1 MTDTSKTVE
10 EYITSFPE
18 STRIVLEEIR
28 NYIQK
33 QVPEATETM
42 SYGMP
47 TFILKGSYL
56 IYYAGYKNHI
66 GIYPAPVNEPGFKD
80 DFLPYKT
87 GRGSIQFPLNKPMP
101 YPLIGKILKHNLQ
114 QNSKRAA
121 EKSKAK

>member
-1 MTDTSKTVE
+1 MAVTYKSVE
-10 EYITSFPE
+10 SYIASFPE
-18 STRIVLEEIR
+18 STQKVLQEIR
-28 NYIQK
+28 NHIQK

-47 TFILKGSYL
+47 TFTLNGSYL

-80 DFLPYKT
+80 DFLPFKT
-87 GRGSIQFPLNKPMP
+87 GRGSIQFPLNKSMP
-101 YPLIGKILKHNLQ
+101 YPLIDKILKHNLQ
-114 QNSKRAA
+114 QNSKRVA